1 LGATALVNQA
11 AGTDPHEVM
20 NANQDASRGSIDGR
34 GSRRGRRGRWAA
46 AVAVA
51 VVVGGVVAGLAVAD
65 PFRASAAP
73 GAARG
78 NSAFPTATATVTR
91 RSLISQ
97 TPVDGTLGDAG
108 SFSVVNQQ
116 PGTVTWLP
124 AVGQVIR
131 QGQALYQ
138 VAGSPVVL
146 LYGQVPAYRDL
157 SEGMTG
163 TDVAQLN
170 ADLVAL
176 GYADEAE
183 LGSDPD
189 YFSAATATALEALQI
204 KLGLTVTGA
213 LPLGQAVFLPSAA
226 TITGLGSGAA
236 LGGLAATGSVVL
248 TASSTTPVVTVEL
261 DAAQQTDVQPGAPA
275 TITLPDGENTAGVIL
290 QIGSVAYSS
299 SASSSS
305 QSPGSSAG
313 DEATITVLVS
323 LDNPKAA
330 GSLNQ
335 GPVTVELTTGSVSGA
350 LAVPVTALVAQSN
363 GGYAVEVVSGRSDR
377 WIDVTPGIFDDAAGL
392 VQVTGPG
399 LAAGQR
405 VVVPA
410 S

>member
-1 LGATALVNQA
+1 
-11 AGTDPHEVM
+11 M
-20 NANQDASRGSIDGR
+20 NAYRDASRGSDGR
-34 GSRRGRRGRWAA
+34 RGSLRGRRGRWAA
-46 AVAVA
+46 AGAAA
-51 VVVGGVVAGLAVAD
+51 VVVAGVAAGLAVTD
-65 PFRASAAP
+65 PFRASASP

-91 RSLISQ
+91 RSLTSQ
-97 TPVDGTLGDAG
+97 TSVDGTLGDTG

-116 PGTVTWLP
+116 QGTVTWLP
-124 AVGQVIR
+124 AVGEVIR

-176 GYADEAE
+176 GYGAGAEA
-183 LGSDPD
+183 GSGSD
-189 YFSAATATALEALQI
+189 YFSAATATALEALQT
-204 KLGLTVTGA
+204 KLGLAVTGA

-226 TITGLGSGAA
+226 TITGLGSSTV
-236 LGGLAATGSVVL
+236 LGGPVAPGSVVL
-248 TASSTTPVVTVEL
+248 TASSTTPVVTIDL
-261 DAAQQTDVQPGAPA
+261 DAAQQTDVQPGAPV
-275 TITLPDGENTAGVIL
+275 TITLPDGENTAGVIS

-299 SASSSS
+299 SSPS
-305 QSPGSSAG
+305 SPGSGTGNSAG
-313 DEATITVLVS
+313 NPGAGNSGAGNQATITVLVS
-323 LDNPKAA
+323 LDNPKAT

-335 GPVTVELTTGSVSGA
+335 APVTVALTTGSVSGA

-363 GGYAVEVVSGRSDR
+363 GGYAIEVVIGRSDR